1 MKKKYTIC
9 ALRALIYWRGNADHG
24 AIAGGP
30 LSRGERNRVSAHADR
45 VSRAPRREADIGVKR
60 GDLE

>member
-1 MKKKYTIC
+1 M
-9 ALRALIYWRGNADHG
+9 IYWRGNADHG